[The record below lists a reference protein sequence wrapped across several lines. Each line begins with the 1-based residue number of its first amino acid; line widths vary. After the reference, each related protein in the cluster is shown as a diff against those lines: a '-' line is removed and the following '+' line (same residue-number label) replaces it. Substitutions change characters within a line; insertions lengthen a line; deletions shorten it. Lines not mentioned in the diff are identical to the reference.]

1 MKHKLLTIIALLLLS
16 NAIAQQRDHYRVP
29 FDPATVQNENV
40 VAGEIIKC
48 SFNDSKI
55 YPMTTRDYW
64 IYIPAAYDASK
75 PACLFVCLDGITYN
89 APTVFDNLI
98 ATGQMPVTIGVFV
111 NPGVVRDSEGG
122 VIRYNRSNEFDRTDG
137 TFARFL
143 IEELLPDV
151 ERHTTADGR
160 QILLSKDPNDC
171 AIAGSSSG
179 GICAFSAAWAR
190 PDRFGRVFS
199 AVGTYVSM
207 RGGNEYQAVIRK
219 SEPKPLRI
227 FLQDGLYDVW
237 NGIFGDWYEANIL
250 VESALNFS
258 GYEVAHNWGRGG
270 HSNTHANRI
279 FPDVMRWL
287 WKGWP
292 QPVRAGRSQNDM
304 LEAILPEEGT
314 WERVDGVNVEDKL
327 IAYRDKV
334 VFEKDGKICNLDGS
348 SILRLHRGERLVGAD
363 ATSLYL
369 SNVKNKIIRS
379 QNGTRK
385 EISTLQV
392 KVKQLIVTD
401 KLNYYI
407 TYENEGKTAI
417 AHIDSCGNLTVVN
430 DGLSCGT
437 SLALYP
443 DHRLL
448 ICNEPHTRWLLS
460 YVIGEDGQPMAG
472 QRFYWLHNTFGDDSQ
487 QVGQMC
493 FDENGN
499 LYVATTMGVQI
510 CDQNGRVRAI
520 LSLPDS
526 APIRSLAFAG
536 TKLYVV
542 NDRGEVYVRELK
554 VSGVQVWQ
562 SATSPKSQGQ
572 G

>member
-1 MKHKLLTIIALLLLS
+1 MKQKLLTILMLLTLT
-16 NAIAQQRDHYRVP
+16 NVVAQQRDHYRVA
-29 FDPATVQNENV
+29 FDPATARNEEV
-40 VAGEIIKC
+40 AAGEVLKR
-48 SFNDSKI
+48 SFNTSEI
-55 YPMTTRDYW
+55 YPMTSRDYW

-111 NPGVVRDSEGG
+111 SPGVVRDADGG

-137 TFARFL
+137 TFAKFL
-143 IEELLPDV
+143 IEELLPEV
-151 ERHTTADGR
+151 ERQTATDGR
-160 QILLSKDPNDC
+160 PIRLSTGPNDC

-190 PDRFGRVFS
+190 PDRFARVFS

-219 SEPKPLRI
+219 TEPKRLRI

-258 GYEVAHNWGRGG
+258 GYEVAHAWGRGG
-270 HSNTHANRI
+270 HSNAHADRI

-292 QPVRAGRSQNDM
+292 RSIQVGRSQNDM
-304 LEAILPEEGT
+304 LATILPEEGG
-314 WERVDGVNVEDKL
+314 WSRIEGANVADRLFVYGDKIVFADG
-327 IAYRDKV
+327 DKV
-334 VFEKDGKICNLDGS
+334 CDTEGDTQ
-348 SILRLHRGERLVGAD
+348 LRLKANERLIGAD
-363 ATSLYL
+363 AEGLYL
-369 SNVKNKIIRS
+369 SNVKNDIIRVVAGRRVKIAS
-379 QNGTRK
+379 AQSKVEQLIAADNLNRYFMC
-385 EISTLQV
+385 ENSLV
-392 KVKQLIVTD
+392 KVDPKGVV
-401 KLNYYI
+401 
-407 TYENEGKTAI
+407 
-417 AHIDSCGNLTVVN
+417 TVVN
-430 DGLSCGT
+430 DDLKCG
-437 SLALYP
+437 SALAIYP
-443 DHRLL
+443 NHRLL
-448 ICNEPHTRWLLS
+448 ICNEPNTRWLLS
-460 YVIGEDGQPMAG
+460 YVLDEQGKPMAG
-472 QRFYWLHNTFGDDSQ
+472 QRFYWLHNTTGDDSQ
-487 QVGQMC
+487 QVGQMT

-499 LYVATTMGVQI
+499 LYVATSMGVQV

-520 LSLPDS
+520 LPLPDS
-526 APIRSLAFAG
+526 APIRSLAFVG

-542 NDRGEVYVRELK
+542 NERGEIYVRELK
-554 VSGVQVWQ
+554 VSGAQPWQ
-562 SATSPKSQGQ
+562 TATSPKSQGQ

>member
-1 MKHKLLTIIALLLLS
+1 MKQKLLTILLLLALTNVS
-16 NAIAQQRDHYRVP
+16 AQQRDHYRVA
-29 FDPATVQNENV
+29 FDPATVRNENV
-40 VAGEIIKC
+40 AEGEVIKR
-48 SFNDSKI
+48 SFNESKI
-55 YPMTTRDYW
+55 YPMTSRDYW
-64 IYIPAAYDASK
+64 IYVPAAYDASK
-75 PACLFVCLDGITYN
+75 PACLFVCLDGVQYN

-111 NPGVVRDSEGG
+111 NPGVVRDAEGG

-143 IEELLPDV
+143 IEELLPEV
-151 ERHTTADGR
+151 EQQTATDGR
-160 QILLSKDPNDC
+160 PIRLSTDPNDC

-179 GICAFSAAWAR
+179 GICAFTAAWAR

-219 SEPKPLRI
+219 TEPKPLRI

-258 GYEVAHNWGRGG
+258 GYEVAHTWGRGG
-270 HSNTHANRI
+270 HSNTHANRV

-292 QPVRAGRSQNDM
+292 RAVQAGKSQNDM
-304 LEAILPEEGT
+304 LSAILPDEGGWT
-314 WERVDGVNVEDKL
+314 RVED
-327 IAYRDKV
+327 ARVADRMFVYGDKV
-334 VFEKDGKICNLDGS
+334 VFADGDKVCDAEGNEVA
-348 SILRLHRGERLVGAD
+348 RLKANEQLIGAD
-363 ATSLYL
+363 AEALYL
-369 SNVKNKIIRS
+369 SNVKNEIIRLAADRRAKIATT
-379 QNGTRK
+379 QNKVEQLIATDNLNRYFMCGN
-385 EISTLQV
+385 SVV
-392 KVKQLIVTD
+392 KVDAKGTM
-401 KLNYYI
+401 
-407 TYENEGKTAI
+407 
-417 AHIDSCGNLTVVN
+417 TVVN
-430 DGLSCGT
+430 DGLKCGT
-437 SLALYP
+437 SLAIYP

-448 ICNEPHTRWLLS
+448 ICNEPNTRWLLS
-460 YVIGEDGQPMAG
+460 YVVDEQGQPMAG
-472 QRFYWLHNTFGDDSQ
+472 QRFYWLHNTTGDDSQ
-487 QVGQMC
+487 QVGQMT

-499 LYVATTMGVQI
+499 LYVATAMGVQI

-520 LSLPDS
+520 LPLPDS
-526 APIRSLAFAG
+526 APIRSLAFVG

-542 NDRGEVYVRELK
+542 NERGEVYVRELK
-554 VSGVQVWQ
+554 VSGAQPWQ
-562 SATSPKSQGQ
+562 TATSPKSQGQ

>member
-1 MKHKLLTIIALLLLS
+1 MLLTLT
-16 NAIAQQRDHYRVP
+16 NVVAQQRDHYRVA
-29 FDPATVQNENV
+29 FDPATVRNED
-40 VAGEIIKC
+40 VATGEVLKR
-48 SFNDSKI
+48 SFNTSKI

-64 IYIPAAYDASK
+64 IYVPAAYDASK
-75 PACLFVCLDGITYN
+75 PACLFVCLDGVTYN

-111 NPGVVRDSEGG
+111 SPGVVRDAEGG

-143 IEELLPDV
+143 IEELLPEV
-151 ERHTTADGR
+151 ERQTASDGR
-160 QILLSKDPNDC
+160 PIHLSTDPNDC

-219 SEPKPLRI
+219 TEPKRLRI

-258 GYEVAHNWGRGG
+258 GYEVAHAWGRGG
-270 HSNTHANRI
+270 HSNAHADRI

-292 QPVRAGRSQNDM
+292 RSIQVGKSQNDM
-304 LEAILPEEGT
+304 LATILPDEGGWT
-314 WERVDGVNVEDKL
+314 RVDGANVADKL
-327 IAYRDKV
+327 FACGDKV
-334 VFEKDGKICNLDGS
+334 VFAADDKVCDAEGNTL
-348 SILRLHRGERLVGAD
+348 LRLKANERLIGAD
-363 ATSLYL
+363 AEALYL
-369 SNVKNKIIRS
+369 SNVKHEIIRVADGRRAKIATA
-379 QNGTRK
+379 QNKVEQLVVTDNLNHYFTCDN
-385 EISTLQV
+385 SLV
-392 KVKQLIVTD
+392 KVNPKGVV
-401 KLNYYI
+401 
-407 TYENEGKTAI
+407 
-417 AHIDSCGNLTVVN
+417 TVVN
-430 DGLSCGT
+430 DGLQCGV
-437 SLALYP
+437 SLAIYP
-443 DHRLL
+443 NHRLL
-448 ICNEPHTRWLLS
+448 ICNEPNARWLLS
-460 YVIGEDGQPMAG
+460 YVLDEQGEPMAG
-472 QRFYWLHNTFGDDSQ
+472 QRFYWLHNTTGDDSQ
-487 QVGQMC
+487 QVGQMT

-499 LYVATTMGVQI
+499 LYVATAMGVQV

-520 LSLPDS
+520 LPLPDS
-526 APIRSLAFAG
+526 APIRSLAFVG

-542 NDRGEVYVRELK
+542 NERGEIYVRELK
-554 VSGVQVWQ
+554 VSGVQSWQ
-562 SATSPKSQGQ
+562 TATSPKSQGQ

>member
-1 MKHKLLTIIALLLLS
+1 MKQKLLTILMLLALT
-16 NAIAQQRDHYRVP
+16 NVVAQQRDHYRVA
-29 FDPATVQNENV
+29 FDPATVRNEEV
-40 VAGEIIKC
+40 AAGEVLKR
-48 SFNDSKI
+48 SFNTSEI
-55 YPMTTRDYW
+55 YPMTSRDYW

-111 NPGVVRDSEGG
+111 SPGVVRDADGG

-143 IEELLPDV
+143 IEELLPEV
-151 ERHTTADGR
+151 ERQTASDGR
-160 QILLSKDPNDC
+160 PIRLSTDPNDC

-190 PDRFGRVFS
+190 PDRFARVFS

-219 SEPKPLRI
+219 TEPKRLRI

-258 GYEVAHNWGRGG
+258 GYEVAHAWGRGG
-270 HSNTHANRI
+270 HSNAHADRI

-292 QPVRAGRSQNDM
+292 RSIQVGRSQNDM
-304 LEAILPEEGT
+304 LATILPEEGG
-314 WERVDGVNVEDKL
+314 WSRIEEANVADKL
-327 IAYRDKV
+327 FVCGDKV
-334 VFEKDGKICNLDGS
+334 VFADADQVLDTEGDTQ
-348 SILRLHRGERLVGAD
+348 LRLKANECLIGAD
-363 ATSLYL
+363 AEGLYL
-369 SNVKNKIIRS
+369 SNVKNDIIRVDD
-379 QNGTRK
+379 GRR
-385 EISTLQV
+385 V
-392 KVKQLIVTD
+392 KIASAQSKVEQLIATD
-401 KLNYYI
+401 NLNRYF
-407 TYENEGKTAI
+407 TCENSLVK
-417 AHIDSCGNLTVVN
+417 IDPKGVVTVVN
-430 DGLSCGT
+430 DGLKCG
-437 SLALYP
+437 SALAIYP
-443 DHRLL
+443 NHRLL
-448 ICNEPHTRWLLS
+448 ICNEPNTRWMLS
-460 YVIGEDGQPMAG
+460 YVLDEQGQPMAG
-472 QRFYWLHNTFGDDSQ
+472 QRFYWLHNTTGDDSQ
-487 QVGQMC
+487 QVGQMT

-499 LYVATTMGVQI
+499 LYVATSMGVQV

-520 LSLPDS
+520 LPLPDS
-526 APIRSLAFAG
+526 APIRSLAFVG

-542 NDRGEVYVRELK
+542 NERGEIYVRELK
-554 VSGVQVWQ
+554 VSGAQPWQ
-562 SATSPKSQGQ
+562 TATSPKSQGQ

>member
-1 MKHKLLTIIALLLLS
+1 MLLALT
-16 NAIAQQRDHYRVP
+16 NVIAQQRDHYRVV
-29 FDPATVQNENV
+29 FDPATVRNENV
-40 VAGEIIKC
+40 AEGEVIKR
-48 SFNDSKI
+48 SFNESKI
-55 YPMTTRDYW
+55 YPMTSRDYW
-64 IYIPAAYDASK
+64 IYVPAAYDASK
-75 PACLFVCLDGITYN
+75 PACLFVCLDGVQYN

-111 NPGVVRDSEGG
+111 NPGVVRDADGG

-143 IEELLPDV
+143 IEELLPEV
-151 ERHTTADGR
+151 ERQTATDGR
-160 QILLSKDPNDC
+160 PIRLSTNPNDC

-179 GICAFSAAWAR
+179 GICAFTAAWAR

-207 RGGNEYQAVIRK
+207 RGGNEYQAIIRK
-219 SEPKPLRI
+219 TEPKPLRI

-258 GYEVAHNWGRGG
+258 GYEVAHTWGRGG
-270 HSNTHANRI
+270 HSNTHANRV

-292 QPVRAGRSQNDM
+292 RAVQTGKSQNDM
-304 LEAILPEEGT
+304 LSAILPDEGGWTRVEEA
-314 WERVDGVNVEDKL
+314 RVADRMFVYGDKIVFADG
-327 IAYRDKV
+327 DKV
-334 VFEKDGKICNLDGS
+334 CDAEGNEVA
-348 SILRLHRGERLVGAD
+348 RLKANERLIGAD
-363 ATSLYL
+363 AEVLYL
-369 SNVKNKIIRS
+369 SNVKNEIIRVAAGRRAKIATA
-379 QNGTRK
+379 QN
-385 EISTLQV
+385 
-392 KVKQLIVTD
+392 KVEQLIATD
-401 KLNYYI
+401 NLNYYFVC
-407 TYENEGKTAI
+407 ENSVVKVDVKGVM
-417 AHIDSCGNLTVVN
+417 TVVN
-430 DGLSCGT
+430 DGLNCGAN
-437 SLALYP
+437 LAIYP

-448 ICNEPHTRWLLS
+448 ICNEPNTRWLLS
-460 YVIGEDGQPMAG
+460 YVVDEQGQPMAG
-472 QRFYWLHNTFGDDSQ
+472 QRFYWLHNTTGDDSQ
-487 QVGQMC
+487 QVGQMT

-499 LYVATTMGVQI
+499 LYVATAMGVQI

-526 APIRSLAFAG
+526 APIRSLAFVG
-536 TKLYVV
+536 TKLYVA
-542 NDRGEVYVRELK
+542 NERGEIYVRELK
-554 VSGVQVWQ
+554 VAGAQPWQ

>member
-1 MKHKLLTIIALLLLS
+1 MKQKLLTILMLLALT
-16 NAIAQQRDHYRVP
+16 NVVAQQRDHYRVA
-29 FDPATVQNENV
+29 FDPATVRNEEV
-40 VAGEIIKC
+40 AAGEVLKR
-48 SFNDSKI
+48 SFNTSEI
-55 YPMTTRDYW
+55 YPMTSRDYW

-111 NPGVVRDSEGG
+111 SPGVVRDAEGG

-143 IEELLPDV
+143 IEELLPEV
-151 ERHTTADGR
+151 ERQTASDGR
-160 QILLSKDPNDC
+160 PIRLSTDPNDC

-190 PDRFGRVFS
+190 PDRFARVFS

-219 SEPKPLRI
+219 TEPKRLRI

-258 GYEVAHNWGRGG
+258 GYEVAHAWGRGG
-270 HSNTHANRI
+270 HSNAHADRI

-292 QPVRAGRSQNDM
+292 RSIQVGRSQNDM
-304 LEAILPEEGT
+304 LATILPEEGG
-314 WERVDGVNVEDKL
+314 WSRIEEANVADKL
-327 IAYRDKV
+327 FVYGDKIVFADGDKV
-334 VFEKDGKICNLDGS
+334 CGTEGDTQ
-348 SILRLHRGERLVGAD
+348 LRLKANERLIGAD
-363 ATSLYL
+363 AEGLYL
-369 SNVKNKIIRS
+369 SNVKNDIIRVVD
-379 QNGTRK
+379 GRR
-385 EISTLQV
+385 V
-392 KVKQLIVTD
+392 KIASVQSKVEQLIVTD
-401 KLNYYI
+401 NLNRYF
-407 TYENEGKTAI
+407 TCENSLVKVDPKGEV
-417 AHIDSCGNLTVVN
+417 TVVN
-430 DGLSCGT
+430 DGLKCG
-437 SLALYP
+437 SALSIYP
-443 DHRLL
+443 NHRLL
-448 ICNEPHTRWLLS
+448 ICNEPNTRWLLS
-460 YVIGEDGQPMAG
+460 YVLDEQGEPMAG
-472 QRFYWLHNTFGDDSQ
+472 QRFYWLHNTTGDDSQ
-487 QVGQMC
+487 QVGQMT
-493 FDENGN
+493 FDANGN
-499 LYVATTMGVQI
+499 LYVATSMGVQV

-520 LSLPDS
+520 LPLPDS
-526 APIRSLAFAG
+526 APIRSLAFVG

-542 NDRGEVYVRELK
+542 NERGEIYVRELK
-554 VSGVQVWQ
+554 VSGAQPWQ
-562 SATSPKSQGQ
+562 TATSPKSQGQ

>member
-1 MKHKLLTIIALLLLS
+1 MLLALT
-16 NAIAQQRDHYRVP
+16 NVVAQQRDHYRVA
-29 FDPATVQNENV
+29 FDPATVRNEEV
-40 VAGEIIKC
+40 AAGEVLKR
-48 SFNDSKI
+48 SFNTSEI
-55 YPMTTRDYW
+55 YPMTSRDYW

-111 NPGVVRDSEGG
+111 SPGVVRDADGG

-137 TFARFL
+137 TFAKFL
-143 IEELLPDV
+143 IEELLPEV
-151 ERHTTADGR
+151 ECQTASDGR
-160 QILLSKDPNDC
+160 PIRLSTDPNDC

-190 PDRFGRVFS
+190 PDRFARVFS

-219 SEPKPLRI
+219 TEPKRLRI

-258 GYEVAHNWGRGG
+258 GYEVAHAWGRGG
-270 HSNTHANRI
+270 HSNAHADRI

-292 QPVRAGRSQNDM
+292 RSIQVGKSQNDM
-304 LEAILPEEGT
+304 LAAILPEEGG
-314 WERVDGVNVEDKL
+314 WSRIEGANVADKL
-327 IAYRDKV
+327 FVYGDKV
-334 VFEKDGKICNLDGS
+334 VFADGDKVCDTEGDTQ
-348 SILRLHRGERLVGAD
+348 LRLKANERLIGAD
-363 ATSLYL
+363 AEGLYL
-369 SNVKNKIIRS
+369 SNVKNDIIRVVDGRRVKIATAQS
-379 QNGTRK
+379 KVEQLIATDNLNRYFMC
-385 EISTLQV
+385 ENSLV
-392 KVKQLIVTD
+392 KVDPKGVV
-401 KLNYYI
+401 
-407 TYENEGKTAI
+407 
-417 AHIDSCGNLTVVN
+417 TVVN
-430 DGLSCGT
+430 DGLKCG
-437 SLALYP
+437 SALAIYP
-443 DHRLL
+443 NHRLL
-448 ICNEPHTRWLLS
+448 ICNEPNTRWLLS
-460 YVIGEDGQPMAG
+460 YVLDEQGEPMAG
-472 QRFYWLHNTFGDDSQ
+472 QRFYWLHNTTGDDSQ
-487 QVGQMC
+487 QVGQMT

-499 LYVATTMGVQI
+499 LYVATSMGVQV

-520 LSLPDS
+520 LPLPDS
-526 APIRSLAFAG
+526 APIRSLAFVG

-542 NDRGEVYVRELK
+542 NERGEIYVRELK
-554 VSGVQVWQ
+554 VSGAQPWQ
-562 SATSPKSQGQ
+562 TATSPKSQGQ

>member
-1 MKHKLLTIIALLLLS
+1 MKQKLLTILMLLTLT
-16 NAIAQQRDHYRVP
+16 NVVAQQRDHYRVA
-29 FDPATVQNENV
+29 FDPATVRNEEV
-40 VAGEIIKC
+40 AAGEVLKR
-48 SFNDSKI
+48 SFNTSEI
-55 YPMTTRDYW
+55 YPMTSRDYW

-111 NPGVVRDSEGG
+111 SPGVVRDADGG

-137 TFARFL
+137 TFAKFL
-143 IEELLPDV
+143 IEELLPEV
-151 ERHTTADGR
+151 ERQTASDGR
-160 QILLSKDPNDC
+160 PIRLSTDPNDC

-190 PDRFGRVFS
+190 PDRFARVFS

-219 SEPKPLRI
+219 TEPKRLRI

-258 GYEVAHNWGRGG
+258 GYEVAHAWGRGG
-270 HSNTHANRI
+270 HSNAHADRI

-292 QPVRAGRSQNDM
+292 RSIQVGRSQNDM
-304 LEAILPEEGT
+304 LATILPEEGG
-314 WERVDGVNVEDKL
+314 WSRIEGANVADKL
-327 IAYRDKV
+327 FVYGDKV
-334 VFEKDGKICNLDGS
+334 VFADGDKVCYTEGDTQ
-348 SILRLHRGERLVGAD
+348 LRLKANECLIGAD
-363 ATSLYL
+363 AEGLYL
-369 SNVKNKIIRS
+369 SNVKNDIIRVVD
-379 QNGTRK
+379 GRRVK
-385 EISTLQV
+385 ISSAQSKVEQLIATDNLNRYFTCENSLV
-392 KVKQLIVTD
+392 KVDPKGVV
-401 KLNYYI
+401 
-407 TYENEGKTAI
+407 
-417 AHIDSCGNLTVVN
+417 TVVN
-430 DGLSCGT
+430 DGLKCG
-437 SLALYP
+437 SALAIYP
-443 DHRLL
+443 NHRLL
-448 ICNEPHTRWLLS
+448 ICNEPNTRWLLS
-460 YVIGEDGQPMAG
+460 YVLDEQGEPMAG
-472 QRFYWLHNTFGDDSQ
+472 QRFYWLHNTTGDDSQ
-487 QVGQMC
+487 QVGQMT

-499 LYVATTMGVQI
+499 LYVATSMGVQV

-520 LSLPDS
+520 LPLPDS
-526 APIRSLAFAG
+526 APIRSLAFVG

-542 NDRGEVYVRELK
+542 NERGEIYVRELK
-554 VSGVQVWQ
+554 VSGAQPWQ
-562 SATSPKSQGQ
+562 TATSPKSQGQ

>member
-1 MKHKLLTIIALLLLS
+1 MLLALTNVL
-16 NAIAQQRDHYRVP
+16 AQQRDHYRVA
-29 FDPATVQNENV
+29 FDPATVRNEEV
-40 VAGEIIKC
+40 AAGEVLKR
-48 SFNDSKI
+48 SFNTSEI
-55 YPMTTRDYW
+55 YPMTSRDYW

-111 NPGVVRDSEGG
+111 SPGVVRDADGG

-143 IEELLPDV
+143 IEELLPEV
-151 ERHTTADGR
+151 ERQTASDGR
-160 QILLSKDPNDC
+160 PIRLSTDPNDC

-219 SEPKPLRI
+219 TEPKRLRI

-258 GYEVAHNWGRGG
+258 GYEVAHAWGRGG
-270 HSNTHANRI
+270 HSNAHADRI

-292 QPVRAGRSQNDM
+292 RSIQVGRSQNDM
-304 LEAILPEEGT
+304 LATILPEEGG
-314 WERVDGVNVEDKL
+314 WSRIEGANVADKL
-327 IAYRDKV
+327 FVCGDKV
-334 VFEKDGKICNLDGS
+334 VFADGDKVCDTEGDTQ
-348 SILRLHRGERLVGAD
+348 LRLKANECLIGAD
-363 ATSLYL
+363 AEGLYL
-369 SNVKNKIIRS
+369 SNVKNDIIRVVAGRRVKIAATQS
-379 QNGTRK
+379 KVEQLVVTDNLNRYFTC
-385 EISTLQV
+385 ENSLV
-392 KVKQLIVTD
+392 KVDPKGEV
-401 KLNYYI
+401 
-407 TYENEGKTAI
+407 
-417 AHIDSCGNLTVVN
+417 TVVN
-430 DGLSCGT
+430 DGLKCG
-437 SLALYP
+437 SALAIYP
-443 DHRLL
+443 NHRLL
-448 ICNEPHTRWLLS
+448 ICNEPNTRWLLS
-460 YVIGEDGQPMAG
+460 YVLDEQGEPMAG
-472 QRFYWLHNTFGDDSQ
+472 QRFYWLHNTTGDDSQ
-487 QVGQMC
+487 QVGQMT

-499 LYVATTMGVQI
+499 LYVATSMGVQV

-520 LSLPDS
+520 LPLLDS
-526 APIRSLAFAG
+526 APIRSLAFVG

-542 NDRGEVYVRELK
+542 NERGEIYVRELK
-554 VSGVQVWQ
+554 VSGAQPWQ
-562 SATSPKSQGQ
+562 TATSPKSQGQ

>member
-1 MKHKLLTIIALLLLS
+1 MKQKLLTILMLLALTNVL
-16 NAIAQQRDHYRVP
+16 AQQRDHYRVA
-29 FDPATVQNENV
+29 FDPATVRNEEV
-40 VAGEIIKC
+40 AAGEVLKR
-48 SFNDSKI
+48 SFNTSEI
-55 YPMTTRDYW
+55 YPMTSRDYW

-111 NPGVVRDSEGG
+111 SPGVVRDADGG

-143 IEELLPDV
+143 IEELLPEV
-151 ERHTTADGR
+151 ERQTASDGR
-160 QILLSKDPNDC
+160 PIRLSTDPNDC

-190 PDRFGRVFS
+190 PDRFARVFS

-219 SEPKPLRI
+219 TEPKRLRI

-258 GYEVAHNWGRGG
+258 GYEVAHAWGRGG
-270 HSNTHANRI
+270 HSNAHADRI

-292 QPVRAGRSQNDM
+292 RSIQVGRSQNDM
-304 LEAILPEEGT
+304 LATILPEEGG
-314 WERVDGVNVEDKL
+314 WSRIEEANVADKL
-327 IAYRDKV
+327 FVYGDKV
-334 VFEKDGKICNLDGS
+334 VLADGDKVCDTEGDTQ
-348 SILRLHRGERLVGAD
+348 LRLKANECLIGAD
-363 ATSLYL
+363 AEGLYL
-369 SNVKNKIIRS
+369 SNVKNDIIRVVD
-379 QNGTRK
+379 GRR
-385 EISTLQV
+385 V
-392 KVKQLIVTD
+392 KIASAQSKVEQLIVTD
-401 KLNYYI
+401 NLNRYFMC
-407 TYENEGKTAI
+407 ENSLVKVDPKGEV
-417 AHIDSCGNLTVVN
+417 TVVN
-430 DGLSCGT
+430 DGLKCG
-437 SLALYP
+437 SALAIYP
-443 DHRLL
+443 NHRLL
-448 ICNEPHTRWLLS
+448 ICNEPNTRWLLS
-460 YVIGEDGQPMAG
+460 YVLDEQGEPMAG
-472 QRFYWLHNTFGDDSQ
+472 QRFYWLHNTTGDDSQ
-487 QVGQMC
+487 QVGQMT

-499 LYVATTMGVQI
+499 LYVATSMGVQV

-520 LSLPDS
+520 LPLPDS
-526 APIRSLAFAG
+526 ATIRSLAFVG

-542 NDRGEVYVRELK
+542 NERGEIYVRELK
-554 VSGVQVWQ
+554 VSGAQPWQ
-562 SATSPKSQGQ
+562 TATSPKSQGQ

>member
-1 MKHKLLTIIALLLLS
+1 MKQKLLTIICLLVLS
-16 NAIAQQRDHYRVP
+16 HSMAQQRDHYRVA
-29 FDPATVQNENV
+29 FDPATVRNENV
-40 VAGEIIKC
+40 PVGEVLKR
-48 SFNDSKI
+48 SFDSSEI

-64 IYIPAAYDASK
+64 IYVPVSYDASQ

-98 ATGQMPVTIGVFV
+98 ASGQMPVTIGVFV
-111 NPGVVRDSEGG
+111 NPGVVRDAAGG

-143 IEELLPDV
+143 IEELLPEV
-151 ERHTTADGR
+151 ERQTTADGR
-160 QILLSKDPNDC
+160 PIRLSTDPNDC

-190 PDRFGRVFS
+190 PDHFGRVFS

-219 SEPKPLRI
+219 TEPKPLRI

-258 GYEVAHNWGRGG
+258 GYEVAHTWGRGG
-270 HSNTHANRI
+270 HSNTHADRI

-287 WKGWP
+287 WKGWSRP
-292 QPVRAGRSQNDM
+292 IQAGRSQNDM
-304 LEAILPEEGT
+304 LAAILSDEGG
-314 WERVDGVNVEDKL
+314 WSHIEGVKVADKL
-327 IAYRDKV
+327 FAFGDRV
-334 VFEKDGKICNLDGS
+334 VFTDGDEVRDVEGNML
-348 SILRLHRGERLVGAD
+348 LRLKAGEHLVGAD
-363 ATSLYL
+363 REALYL
-369 SNVKNKIIRS
+369 SNVKGEILRAVGAKRTKIASS
-379 QNGTRK
+379 QNNVQQL
-385 EISTLQV
+385 ISTD
-392 KVKQLIVTD
+392 QLNRYFISDGSLVH
-401 KLNYYI
+401 LAPN
-407 TYENEGKTAI
+407 GQM
-417 AHIDSCGNLTVVN
+417 TVVN
-430 DGLSCGT
+430 DGLPCGT
-437 SLALYP
+437 ALAIYP

-460 YVIGEDGQPMAG
+460 YVVGEDGVPVAG
-472 QRFYWLHNTFGDDSQ
+472 QRFYWLHNTTGDDSQ
-487 QVGQMC
+487 QVGQMT
-493 FDENGN
+493 FDEGGN
-499 LYVATTMGVQI
+499 LYVATTMGVQV

-520 LSLPDS
+520 LPLPDS
-526 APIRSLAFAG
+526 APIRSLAFVG

-554 VSGVQVWQ
+554 VAGVQSWQ
-562 SATSPKSQGQ
+562 TATSPKSQGQ

>member
-1 MKHKLLTIIALLLLS
+1 MKQKLLTILMLLALT
-16 NAIAQQRDHYRVP
+16 NVVAQQRDHYRVA
-29 FDPATVQNENV
+29 FDPATVRNEEV
-40 VAGEIIKC
+40 AAGEVLKR
-48 SFNDSKI
+48 SFNTSEI
-55 YPMTTRDYW
+55 YPMTSRDYW
-64 IYIPAAYDASK
+64 IYIPAAYDALK

-111 NPGVVRDSEGG
+111 SPGVVRDADGG

-143 IEELLPDV
+143 IEELLPEV
-151 ERHTTADGR
+151 ERQTASDGR
-160 QILLSKDPNDC
+160 PIRLSTDPNDC

-190 PDRFGRVFS
+190 PDRFARVFS

-219 SEPKPLRI
+219 TEPKRLRI

-258 GYEVAHNWGRGG
+258 GYEVAHAWGRGG
-270 HSNTHANRI
+270 HSNAHADRI

-292 QPVRAGRSQNDM
+292 RSIQVGKSQNDM
-304 LEAILPEEGT
+304 LATILPEEGG
-314 WERVDGVNVEDKL
+314 WSRIEGANVADKL
-327 IAYRDKV
+327 FVYGDKV
-334 VFEKDGKICNLDGS
+334 VFADGDKVCDTEGDTQ
-348 SILRLHRGERLVGAD
+348 LRLKANERLIGAD
-363 ATSLYL
+363 AVGLYL
-369 SNVKNKIIRS
+369 SNVKNDIIRVVAGRRVKIAS
-379 QNGTRK
+379 AQSKVEQLIATDNLNHYFMC
-385 EISTLQV
+385 ENSLV
-392 KVKQLIVTD
+392 KVDPKGVV
-401 KLNYYI
+401 
-407 TYENEGKTAI
+407 
-417 AHIDSCGNLTVVN
+417 TVVN
-430 DGLSCGT
+430 DGLKCG
-437 SLALYP
+437 SALAIYP
-443 DHRLL
+443 NHRLL
-448 ICNEPHTRWLLS
+448 ICNEPNTRWLLS
-460 YVIGEDGQPMAG
+460 YVLDEQGEPMAG
-472 QRFYWLHNTFGDDSQ
+472 QRFYWLHNTTGDDSQ
-487 QVGQMC
+487 QVGQMT

-499 LYVATTMGVQI
+499 LYVATSMGVQV

-520 LSLPDS
+520 LPLPDS
-526 APIRSLAFAG
+526 APIRSLAFVG

-542 NDRGEVYVRELK
+542 NERGEIYVRELK
-554 VSGVQVWQ
+554 VSGAQPWQ
-562 SATSPKSQGQ
+562 TATSPKSQGQ

>member
-1 MKHKLLTIIALLLLS
+1 MKQKLLTILMLLALT
-16 NAIAQQRDHYRVP
+16 NVVAQQRDHYRVA
-29 FDPATVQNENV
+29 FDPATVRNDEIA
-40 VAGEIIKC
+40 AGEVLKR
-48 SFNDSKI
+48 SFNSSKI
-55 YPMTTRDYW
+55 YPMTSRDYW
-64 IYIPAAYDASK
+64 IYVPAAYDASK
-75 PACLFVCLDGITYN
+75 PACLFVCLDGVTYN

-111 NPGVVRDSEGG
+111 SPGVVRDAEGG

-143 IEELLPDV
+143 IEELLPEV
-151 ERHTTADGR
+151 ERQTASDDR
-160 QILLSKDPNDC
+160 PIRLSTDPNDC

-219 SEPKPLRI
+219 TEPKRLRI

-258 GYEVAHNWGRGG
+258 GYEVAHAWGRGG
-270 HSNTHANRI
+270 HSNAHADRI

-292 QPVRAGRSQNDM
+292 RSIQVGKSQNDM
-304 LEAILPEEGT
+304 LATILPDDGG
-314 WERVDGVNVEDKL
+314 WERVESVNATNKL
-327 IAYRDKV
+327 FTYGDKV
-334 VFEKDGKICNLDGS
+334 VFADGDKVCDMEGNTL
-348 SILRLHRGERLVGAD
+348 LRLKANERLIGTD
-363 ATSLYL
+363 AEALYL
-369 SNVKNKIIRS
+369 SNVKNEIIRAVDGRRARIAATKS
-379 QNGTRK
+379 KVEQLVATDNLNRYFTC
-385 EISTLQV
+385 ENSLV
-392 KVKQLIVTD
+392 KL
-401 KLNYYI
+401 
-407 TYENEGKTAI
+407 
-417 AHIDSCGNLTVVN
+417 DSKGVVTVVN
-430 DGLSCGT
+430 DGLQCGA
-437 SLALYP
+437 SLAIYP
-443 DHRLL
+443 NHRLL
-448 ICNEPHTRWLLS
+448 ICNEPNTRWLLS
-460 YVIGEDGQPMAG
+460 YVLDEQGQPMAG
-472 QRFYWLHNTFGDDSQ
+472 QRFYWLHNTTGDDSQ
-487 QVGQMC
+487 QVGQMT

-520 LSLPDS
+520 LPLPDS
-526 APIRSLAFAG
+526 APIRSLAFVG

-542 NDRGEVYVRELK
+542 NDRGEIYVRELK
-554 VSGVQVWQ
+554 VAGAQPWQ
-562 SATSPKSQGQ
+562 AATLPKSQGQ

>member
-1 MKHKLLTIIALLLLS
+1 MKQKLLTILMLLALT
-16 NAIAQQRDHYRVP
+16 NVVAQQRDHYRVA
-29 FDPATVQNENV
+29 FDPATVRNEEV
-40 VAGEIIKC
+40 AAGEVLKR
-48 SFNDSKI
+48 SFNTSEI
-55 YPMTTRDYW
+55 YPMTSRDYW

-111 NPGVVRDSEGG
+111 SPGVVRDADGG

-143 IEELLPDV
+143 IEELLPEV
-151 ERHTTADGR
+151 ERQTASDGR
-160 QILLSKDPNDC
+160 PIRLSTDPNDC

-190 PDRFGRVFS
+190 PDRFARVFS

-219 SEPKPLRI
+219 TEPKRLRI

-258 GYEVAHNWGRGG
+258 GYEVAHAWGRGG
-270 HSNTHANRI
+270 HSNAHADRI

-292 QPVRAGRSQNDM
+292 RSIQVGRSQNDM
-304 LEAILPEEGT
+304 LATILPEEGG
-314 WERVDGVNVEDKL
+314 WSRIEGANVADKL
-327 IAYRDKV
+327 FVCGDKV
-334 VFEKDGKICNLDGS
+334 VFADADQVRDTEGDTQ
-348 SILRLHRGERLVGAD
+348 LRLKANERLIGAD
-363 ATSLYL
+363 AEGLYL
-369 SNVKNKIIRS
+369 SNVKNDIIRVVAGRRVKIAS
-379 QNGTRK
+379 AQSKVEQLIAVDNLNRYFMCK
-385 EISTLQV
+385 NSLV
-392 KVKQLIVTD
+392 KVDPKGVV
-401 KLNYYI
+401 
-407 TYENEGKTAI
+407 
-417 AHIDSCGNLTVVN
+417 TVVN
-430 DGLSCGT
+430 DGLKCG
-437 SLALYP
+437 SALAIYP
-443 DHRLL
+443 NHRLL
-448 ICNEPHTRWLLS
+448 ICNEPNTRWLLS
-460 YVIGEDGQPMAG
+460 YVLDEQGEPMAG
-472 QRFYWLHNTFGDDSQ
+472 QRFYWLHNTTGDDSQ
-487 QVGQMC
+487 QVGQMT
-493 FDENGN
+493 FDANGN
-499 LYVATTMGVQI
+499 LYVATSMGVQV

-520 LSLPDS
+520 LPLPDS
-526 APIRSLAFAG
+526 APIRSLAFVG

-542 NDRGEVYVRELK
+542 NERGEIYVRELK
-554 VSGVQVWQ
+554 VSGAQPWQ
-562 SATSPKSQGQ
+562 TATSPKSQGQ

>member
-1 MKHKLLTIIALLLLS
+1 MKQKLLTILMLLALT
-16 NAIAQQRDHYRVP
+16 NVVAQQRDHYRVA
-29 FDPATVQNENV
+29 FDPATVRNEEV
-40 VAGEIIKC
+40 AAGEVLKR
-48 SFNDSKI
+48 SFNTSEI
-55 YPMTTRDYW
+55 YPLTSRDYW

-111 NPGVVRDSEGG
+111 SPGVVRDADGG

-137 TFARFL
+137 TFAKFL
-143 IEELLPDV
+143 IEELLPEV
-151 ERHTTADGR
+151 ERQTASDGR
-160 QILLSKDPNDC
+160 PIRLSTDPNDC

-190 PDRFGRVFS
+190 PDRFARVFS

-219 SEPKPLRI
+219 TEPKRLRI

-258 GYEVAHNWGRGG
+258 GYEVAHAWGRGG
-270 HSNTHANRI
+270 HSNAHADRI

-292 QPVRAGRSQNDM
+292 RSIQVGRSQNDM
-304 LEAILPEEGT
+304 LATILPEEGG
-314 WERVDGVNVEDKL
+314 WSRIEGANVADRLFVYGDKIVFADG
-327 IAYRDKV
+327 DKV
-334 VFEKDGKICNLDGS
+334 CDTEGDTQ
-348 SILRLHRGERLVGAD
+348 LRLKANERLIGAD
-363 ATSLYL
+363 AEGLYL
-369 SNVKNKIIRS
+369 SNVKNDIIRVVD
-379 QNGTRK
+379 GRR
-385 EISTLQV
+385 V
-392 KVKQLIVTD
+392 KIASAQSKVEQLIVAD
-401 KLNYYI
+401 NLNRYF
-407 TYENEGKTAI
+407 TCENSLVKVDPKGVV
-417 AHIDSCGNLTVVN
+417 TVVN
-430 DGLSCGT
+430 DGLKCG
-437 SLALYP
+437 SALAIYP
-443 DHRLL
+443 NHRLL
-448 ICNEPHTRWLLS
+448 ICNEPNTRWLLS
-460 YVIGEDGQPMAG
+460 YVLDEQGQPMAG
-472 QRFYWLHNTFGDDSQ
+472 QRFYWLHNTTGDDSQ
-487 QVGQMC
+487 QVGQMT

-499 LYVATTMGVQI
+499 LYVATSMGVQV

-520 LSLPDS
+520 LPLPDS
-526 APIRSLAFAG
+526 APIRSLAFVG

-542 NDRGEVYVRELK
+542 NERGEIYVRELK
-554 VSGVQVWQ
+554 VSGAQPWQ
-562 SATSPKSQGQ
+562 TATSPKSQGQ

>member
-1 MKHKLLTIIALLLLS
+1 MKQKLLILFVLLTLTNAL
-16 NAIAQQRDHYRVP
+16 AQQRDHYRVA
-29 FDPATVQNENV
+29 FDPATVRNENV
-40 VAGEIIKC
+40 TAGEIIKR
-48 SFNDSKI
+48 SFNESNI
-55 YPMTTRDYW
+55 YPMTSRDYW
-64 IYIPAAYDASK
+64 IYVPAAYDASK

-98 ATGQMPVTIGVFV
+98 ASGQMPVTIGVFV
-111 NPGVVRDSEGG
+111 NPGVVRDADGG

-137 TFARFL
+137 AFARFL
-143 IEELLPDV
+143 IEELLPEV
-151 ERHTTADGR
+151 ERQTTSDGR
-160 QILLSKDPNDC
+160 PIRLSPDPNDC

-179 GICAFSAAWAR
+179 GICAFTAAWSR
-190 PDRFGRVFS
+190 PDRFARVFS

-219 SEPKPLRI
+219 TEPKPLRI

-258 GYEVAHNWGRGG
+258 GYEVAHTWGRGG
-270 HSNTHANRI
+270 HSNVHADRI

-292 QPVRAGRSQNDM
+292 LPIQTGRSQNDM
-304 LEAILPEEGT
+304 LAAILPEEGGWSRVEGANVAGKLFT
-314 WERVDGVNVEDKL
+314 CGERIVFTNGGEVCDVEGNSL
-327 IAYRDKV
+327 
-334 VFEKDGKICNLDGS
+334 
-348 SILRLHRGERLVGAD
+348 LRLKAGERLIGAD
-363 ATSLYL
+363 AEALYL
-369 SNVKNKIIRS
+369 SNVKNEIVCVANGKRTKIATI
-379 QNGTRK
+379 QN
-385 EISTLQV
+385 
-392 KVKQLIVTD
+392 KVEQLIATD
-401 KLNYYI
+401 KLNRYFTSGNSLI
-407 TYENEGKTAI
+407 QLGSNGKM
-417 AHIDSCGNLTVVN
+417 TVVN
-430 DGLSCGT
+430 DGLSCGA

-460 YVIGEDGQPMAG
+460 YVVGENGVQMAG
-472 QRFYWLHNTFGDDSQ
+472 QRFYWLHNTTGDDSQ

-499 LYVATTMGVQI
+499 LYVATAMGVQV

-520 LSLPDS
+520 LPLPDS
-526 APIRSLAFAG
+526 APTRSLAFVG
-536 TKLYVV
+536 TKLYVM
-542 NDRGEVYVRELK
+542 NERGEVFVRELK
-554 VSGVQVWQ
+554 VAGVQPWQ
-562 SATSPKSQGQ
+562 VVTSPKSQGQ

>member
-1 MKHKLLTIIALLLLS
+1 MKQKLLTILLLLALT
-16 NAIAQQRDHYRVP
+16 NVVAQQRDHYRVA
-29 FDPATVQNENV
+29 FDPATVRNENV
-40 VAGEIIKC
+40 AEGEVIKR
-48 SFNDSKI
+48 SFNESKI
-55 YPMTTRDYW
+55 YPMTSRDYW
-64 IYIPAAYDASK
+64 IYVPAAYDASK
-75 PACLFVCLDGITYN
+75 PACLFVCLDGVQYN

-111 NPGVVRDSEGG
+111 NPGVVRDAEGG

-151 ERHTTADGR
+151 ERQTTTDGR
-160 QILLSKDPNDC
+160 PIHLSTDPNDC

-179 GICAFSAAWAR
+179 GICAFTAAWAR

-219 SEPKPLRI
+219 TEPKPLRI

-258 GYEVAHNWGRGG
+258 GYEVAHTWGRGG
-270 HSNTHANRI
+270 HSNTHANRV

-292 QPVRAGRSQNDM
+292 RAVQAGRSQNDM
-304 LEAILPEEGT
+304 LSAILPDEGGWT
-314 WERVDGVNVEDKL
+314 RVESAKVADMMFVYGDK
-327 IAYRDKV
+327 IVFTDDDKV
-334 VFEKDGKICNLDGS
+334 CDVEGNEVA
-348 SILRLHRGERLVGAD
+348 RLKANERLIGAD
-363 ATSLYL
+363 AEVLYL
-369 SNVKNKIIRS
+369 SNVKNEIIRLAAGRRTKIATA
-379 QNGTRK
+379 QNKVEQLIATDNLNRYFTFGN
-385 EISTLQV
+385 SVV
-392 KVKQLIVTD
+392 KVDAK
-401 KLNYYI
+401 
-407 TYENEGKTAI
+407 GAM
-417 AHIDSCGNLTVVN
+417 TVVN
-430 DGLSCGT
+430 DGLNCGA
-437 SLALYP
+437 SLAIYP

-448 ICNEPHTRWLLS
+448 ICNEPNTRWLLS
-460 YVIGEDGQPMAG
+460 YVVDEQGQPMAG
-472 QRFYWLHNTFGDDSQ
+472 QRFYWLHNTTGDDSQ
-487 QVGQMC
+487 QVGQMT

-499 LYVATTMGVQI
+499 LYVATAMGVQI

-520 LSLPDS
+520 LPLPDS
-526 APIRSLAFAG
+526 APIRSLAFVG

-542 NDRGEVYVRELK
+542 NERGEVYVRELK
-554 VSGVQVWQ
+554 VAGVQPWQ
-562 SATSPKSQGQ
+562 TATSPKSQGQ

>member
-1 MKHKLLTIIALLLLS
+1 MKQKLLTILMLLTLT
-16 NAIAQQRDHYRVP
+16 NVVAQQRDHYRVA
-29 FDPATVQNENV
+29 FDPATVRNEEV
-40 VAGEIIKC
+40 AAGEVLKR
-48 SFNDSKI
+48 SFNTSEI
-55 YPMTTRDYW
+55 YPMTSRDYW

-111 NPGVVRDSEGG
+111 SPGVVRDAEGG

-143 IEELLPDV
+143 IEELLPEV
-151 ERHTTADGR
+151 ERQTASDGR
-160 QILLSKDPNDC
+160 PIRLSTDPNDC

-190 PDRFGRVFS
+190 PDRFARVFS

-219 SEPKPLRI
+219 TEPKRLRI

-258 GYEVAHNWGRGG
+258 GYEVAHAWGRGG
-270 HSNTHANRI
+270 HSNAHADRI

-292 QPVRAGRSQNDM
+292 RSIQVGRSQNDM
-304 LEAILPEEGT
+304 LATILPEECG
-314 WERVDGVNVEDKL
+314 WSRIEGANVADKL
-327 IAYRDKV
+327 FAYGDKV
-334 VFEKDGKICNLDGS
+334 VFADGDKVCDMEGNTL
-348 SILRLHRGERLVGAD
+348 LRLKANERLIGAD
-363 ATSLYL
+363 AEGLYL
-369 SNVKNKIIRS
+369 SNVKNDIIRVVA
-379 QNGTRK
+379 GRR
-385 EISTLQV
+385 V
-392 KVKQLIVTD
+392 KIASAQSKVEQLIVTD
-401 KLNYYI
+401 NLNHYF
-407 TYENEGKTAI
+407 TCENSLVKVDPKGVV
-417 AHIDSCGNLTVVN
+417 TVVN
-430 DGLSCGT
+430 DGLKCG
-437 SLALYP
+437 SALAIYP
-443 DHRLL
+443 NHRLL
-448 ICNEPHTRWLLS
+448 ICNEPNTRWLLS
-460 YVIGEDGQPMAG
+460 YVLDEQGQPMAG
-472 QRFYWLHNTFGDDSQ
+472 QRFYWLHNTTGDDSQ
-487 QVGQMC
+487 QVGQMT
-493 FDENGN
+493 FDANGN
-499 LYVATTMGVQI
+499 LYVATSMGVQV

-520 LSLPDS
+520 LPLPDS
-526 APIRSLAFAG
+526 APIRSLAFVG

-542 NDRGEVYVRELK
+542 NERGEIYVRELK
-554 VSGVQVWQ
+554 VSGAQPWQ
-562 SATSPKSQGQ
+562 TATSPKSQGQ

>member
-1 MKHKLLTIIALLLLS
+1 MLLALT
-16 NAIAQQRDHYRVP
+16 NVVAQQRDHYRVA
-29 FDPATVQNENV
+29 FDPATVRNDEIA
-40 VAGEIIKC
+40 AGEVLKR
-48 SFNDSKI
+48 SFNSSKI
-55 YPMTTRDYW
+55 YPMTSRDYW

-111 NPGVVRDSEGG
+111 SPGVVRDAEGG

-143 IEELLPDV
+143 IEELLPEV
-151 ERHTTADGR
+151 ERQTASDGR
-160 QILLSKDPNDC
+160 PIRLSTDPNDC

-179 GICAFSAAWAR
+179 GICAFTAAWAR

-219 SEPKPLRI
+219 TEPKRLRI

-258 GYEVAHNWGRGG
+258 GYEVAHAWGRGG
-270 HSNTHANRI
+270 HSNAHADRI

-292 QPVRAGRSQNDM
+292 RSIQVGRSQNDM
-304 LEAILPEEGT
+304 LATILPDDGG
-314 WERVDGVNVEDKL
+314 WERVESVNAPNKL
-327 IAYRDKV
+327 FTYGDKV
-334 VFEKDGKICNLDGS
+334 VFADGDKVCDMEGNTL
-348 SILRLHRGERLVGAD
+348 LRLKANERLIGTD
-363 ATSLYL
+363 AEALYL
-369 SNVKNKIIRS
+369 SNVKNEIIRAVD
-379 QNGTRK
+379 GRRTRIAATQSK
-385 EISTLQV
+385 VEQLVATDNLNRYFTCENSLV
-392 KVKQLIVTD
+392 KL
-401 KLNYYI
+401 
-407 TYENEGKTAI
+407 
-417 AHIDSCGNLTVVN
+417 DSKGVVTVVN
-430 DGLSCGT
+430 DGLQCGA
-437 SLALYP
+437 SLAIYP
-443 DHRLL
+443 NHRLL
-448 ICNEPHTRWLLS
+448 ICNEPNTRWLLS
-460 YVIGEDGQPMAG
+460 YVLDEQGQPMAG
-472 QRFYWLHNTFGDDSQ
+472 QRFYWLHNTTGDDSQ
-487 QVGQMC
+487 QVGQMT

-520 LSLPDS
+520 LPLPDS
-526 APIRSLAFAG
+526 APIHSLAFVG

-542 NDRGEVYVRELK
+542 NDRGEIYVRELK
-554 VSGVQVWQ
+554 VAGVQPWQ
-562 SATSPKSQGQ
+562 AATSPKSQGQ

>member
-1 MKHKLLTIIALLLLS
+1 MKQKLLTILMLLTLT
-16 NAIAQQRDHYRVP
+16 NVVAQQRDHYRVA
-29 FDPATVQNENV
+29 FDPATARNEEV
-40 VAGEIIKC
+40 AAGEVLKR
-48 SFNDSKI
+48 SFNTSEI
-55 YPMTTRDYW
+55 YPMTSRDYW

-111 NPGVVRDSEGG
+111 SPGVVRDADGG

-143 IEELLPDV
+143 IEELLPEV
-151 ERHTTADGR
+151 ERQTASDGR
-160 QILLSKDPNDC
+160 PIRLSTDPNDC

-190 PDRFGRVFS
+190 PDRFARVFS

-219 SEPKPLRI
+219 TEPKRLRI

-258 GYEVAHNWGRGG
+258 GYEVAHAWGRGG
-270 HSNTHANRI
+270 HSNAHADRI

-292 QPVRAGRSQNDM
+292 RSIQVGRSQNDM
-304 LEAILPEEGT
+304 LATILPEECG
-314 WERVDGVNVEDKL
+314 WSRIEGANVADKL
-327 IAYRDKV
+327 FAYGDKV
-334 VFEKDGKICNLDGS
+334 VFADGDKVCDMEGNTL
-348 SILRLHRGERLVGAD
+348 LRLKANERLIGAD
-363 ATSLYL
+363 AEGLYL
-369 SNVKNKIIRS
+369 SNVKNDIIRVVA
-379 QNGTRK
+379 GRR
-385 EISTLQV
+385 V
-392 KVKQLIVTD
+392 KIASAQSKVEQLIVTD
-401 KLNYYI
+401 NLNHYF
-407 TYENEGKTAI
+407 TCENSLVKVDPKGVV
-417 AHIDSCGNLTVVN
+417 TVVN
-430 DGLSCGT
+430 DDLKCG
-437 SLALYP
+437 SALAIYP
-443 DHRLL
+443 NHRLL
-448 ICNEPHTRWLLS
+448 ICNEPNTRWLLS
-460 YVIGEDGQPMAG
+460 YVLDEQGQPMAG
-472 QRFYWLHNTFGDDSQ
+472 QRFYWLHNTTGDDSQ
-487 QVGQMC
+487 QVGQMT

-499 LYVATTMGVQI
+499 LYVATSMGVQV

-520 LSLPDS
+520 LPLPDS
-526 APIRSLAFAG
+526 APIRSLAFVG

-542 NDRGEVYVRELK
+542 NERGEIYVRELK
-554 VSGVQVWQ
+554 VLGAQPWQ
-562 SATSPKSQGQ
+562 TATSPKSQGQ

>member
-1 MKHKLLTIIALLLLS
+1 MKQKLLTILMLLTLT
-16 NAIAQQRDHYRVP
+16 NVVAQQRDHYRVA
-29 FDPATVQNENV
+29 FDPATVRNEEV
-40 VAGEIIKC
+40 AAGEVLKR
-48 SFNDSKI
+48 SFNTSEI
-55 YPMTTRDYW
+55 YPMTSRDYW
-64 IYIPAAYDASK
+64 IYIPAEYDASK

-111 NPGVVRDSEGG
+111 SPGVVRDADGG

-143 IEELLPDV
+143 IEELLPEV
-151 ERHTTADGR
+151 ERQTASDGR
-160 QILLSKDPNDC
+160 PIRLSTDPNDC

-190 PDRFGRVFS
+190 PDRFARVFS

-219 SEPKPLRI
+219 TEPKRLRI

-258 GYEVAHNWGRGG
+258 GYEVAHAWGRGG
-270 HSNTHANRI
+270 HSNAHADRI

-292 QPVRAGRSQNDM
+292 RSIQVGRSQNDM
-304 LEAILPEEGT
+304 LATILPEEGG
-314 WERVDGVNVEDKL
+314 WSRIEGANVADKL
-327 IAYRDKV
+327 FVCGDKV
-334 VFEKDGKICNLDGS
+334 VFADADQVRDTEGDTQ
-348 SILRLHRGERLVGAD
+348 LRLKANERLLGAD
-363 ATSLYL
+363 AEGLYL
-369 SNVKNKIIRS
+369 SNVKNDIIRVVDGRRVKIAS
-379 QNGTRK
+379 AQSKVEQLIATDNLNHYFMC
-385 EISTLQV
+385 ENSLV
-392 KVKQLIVTD
+392 KVDQKGMV
-401 KLNYYI
+401 
-407 TYENEGKTAI
+407 
-417 AHIDSCGNLTVVN
+417 TVVN
-430 DGLSCGT
+430 DGLKCG
-437 SLALYP
+437 SALAIYP
-443 DHRLL
+443 NHRLL
-448 ICNEPHTRWLLS
+448 ICNEPSTRWLLS
-460 YVIGEDGQPMAG
+460 YVLDEQGEPMAG
-472 QRFYWLHNTFGDDSQ
+472 QRFYWLHNTTGDDSQ
-487 QVGQMC
+487 QVGQMT

-499 LYVATTMGVQI
+499 LYVATSMGVQV

-520 LSLPDS
+520 LPLPDS
-526 APIRSLAFAG
+526 APIRSLAFVG

-542 NDRGEVYVRELK
+542 NERGEIYVRELK
-554 VSGVQVWQ
+554 VSGAQPWQ
-562 SATSPKSQGQ
+562 TATSPKSQGQ

>member
-1 MKHKLLTIIALLLLS
+1 MLLALT
-16 NAIAQQRDHYRVP
+16 NVVAQQRDHYRVA
-29 FDPATVQNENV
+29 FDPATVRNEEV
-40 VAGEIIKC
+40 AAGEVLKR
-48 SFNDSKI
+48 SFNTSEI
-55 YPMTTRDYW
+55 YPMTSRDYW

-111 NPGVVRDSEGG
+111 SPGVVRYADGG
-122 VIRYNRSNEFDRTDG
+122 VIRYNRSNEYDRTDG

-143 IEELLPDV
+143 IEELLPEV
-151 ERHTTADGR
+151 ERQTASDGR
-160 QILLSKDPNDC
+160 PIRLSTDPNDC

-190 PDRFGRVFS
+190 PDRFARVFS

-219 SEPKPLRI
+219 TEPKRLRI

-258 GYEVAHNWGRGG
+258 GYEVAHAWGRGG
-270 HSNTHANRI
+270 HSNAHADRI

-292 QPVRAGRSQNDM
+292 RSIQVGRSQNDM
-304 LEAILPEEGT
+304 LATILPEEGG
-314 WERVDGVNVEDKL
+314 WSRIEGANVADKL
-327 IAYRDKV
+327 FVYGDKV
-334 VFEKDGKICNLDGS
+334 VFADGDKVCDTEGDTQ
-348 SILRLHRGERLVGAD
+348 LRLKANERLIGAD
-363 ATSLYL
+363 AEGLYL
-369 SNVKNKIIRS
+369 SNVKNDIIRVVD
-379 QNGTRK
+379 GRR
-385 EISTLQV
+385 V
-392 KVKQLIVTD
+392 KIASAQSKVEQLIVTD
-401 KLNYYI
+401 NLNRYFMC
-407 TYENEGKTAI
+407 ENSLVKVDPKGVV
-417 AHIDSCGNLTVVN
+417 TVVN
-430 DGLSCGT
+430 DGLKCG
-437 SLALYP
+437 SALAIYP
-443 DHRLL
+443 NHRLL
-448 ICNEPHTRWLLS
+448 ICNEPNTRWLLS
-460 YVIGEDGQPMAG
+460 YVLDEQGQPMAG
-472 QRFYWLHNTFGDDSQ
+472 QRFYWLHNTTGDDSQ
-487 QVGQMC
+487 QVGQMT

-499 LYVATTMGVQI
+499 LYVATSMGVQV

-520 LSLPDS
+520 LPLPDS
-526 APIRSLAFAG
+526 APIRSLAFVG

-542 NDRGEVYVRELK
+542 NERGEIYVRELK
-554 VSGVQVWQ
+554 VSGAQPWQ
-562 SATSPKSQGQ
+562 TATSPKSQGQ

>member
-1 MKHKLLTIIALLLLS
+1 MKQKLLTILMLLTLT
-16 NAIAQQRDHYRVP
+16 NVVAQQRDHYRVA
-29 FDPATVQNENV
+29 FDPATVRNEEV
-40 VAGEIIKC
+40 AAGEVLKR
-48 SFNDSKI
+48 SFNTSEI
-55 YPMTTRDYW
+55 YPMTSRDYW

-111 NPGVVRDSEGG
+111 SPGVVRDADGG

-143 IEELLPDV
+143 IEELLPEV
-151 ERHTTADGR
+151 ERQTASDGR
-160 QILLSKDPNDC
+160 SIRLSTDPNDC

-190 PDRFGRVFS
+190 PDRFARVFS

-219 SEPKPLRI
+219 TEPKRLRI

-258 GYEVAHNWGRGG
+258 GYEVAHAWGRGG
-270 HSNTHANRI
+270 HSNAHADRI

-292 QPVRAGRSQNDM
+292 RSIQVGRSQNDM
-304 LEAILPEEGT
+304 LATILPEEGG
-314 WERVDGVNVEDKL
+314 WSRIEGANVADKL
-327 IAYRDKV
+327 FAYGDKV
-334 VFEKDGKICNLDGS
+334 VFADGDKVCDMEGNTL
-348 SILRLHRGERLVGAD
+348 LRLKANERLIGAD
-363 ATSLYL
+363 AEGLYL
-369 SNVKNKIIRS
+369 SNVKNDIIRVVA
-379 QNGTRK
+379 GRR
-385 EISTLQV
+385 V
-392 KVKQLIVTD
+392 KIASAQSKVEQLIVTD
-401 KLNYYI
+401 NLNHYF
-407 TYENEGKTAI
+407 TCENSLVKVDPKGVV
-417 AHIDSCGNLTVVN
+417 TVVN
-430 DGLSCGT
+430 DGLKCG
-437 SLALYP
+437 SALAIYP
-443 DHRLL
+443 NHRLL
-448 ICNEPHTRWLLS
+448 ICNEPNTRWLLS
-460 YVIGEDGQPMAG
+460 YVLDEQGQPMAG
-472 QRFYWLHNTFGDDSQ
+472 QRFYWLHNTTGDDSQ
-487 QVGQMC
+487 QVGQMT
-493 FDENGN
+493 FDANGN
-499 LYVATTMGVQI
+499 LYVATSMGVQV

-520 LSLPDS
+520 LPLPDS
-526 APIRSLAFAG
+526 APIRSLAFVG

-542 NDRGEVYVRELK
+542 NERGEIYVRELK
-554 VSGVQVWQ
+554 VSGAQPWQ
-562 SATSPKSQGQ
+562 TATSPKSQGQ

>member
-1 MKHKLLTIIALLLLS
+1 MLLTLT
-16 NAIAQQRDHYRVP
+16 NVVAQQRDHYRVA
-29 FDPATVQNENV
+29 FDPATVRNEEV
-40 VAGEIIKC
+40 AAGEVLKR
-48 SFNDSKI
+48 SFNTSEI
-55 YPMTTRDYW
+55 YPMTSRDYW

-111 NPGVVRDSEGG
+111 SPGVVRDADGG

-143 IEELLPDV
+143 IEELLPEV
-151 ERHTTADGR
+151 ERQTASDGR
-160 QILLSKDPNDC
+160 SIRLSTDPNDC

-190 PDRFGRVFS
+190 PDRFARVFS

-219 SEPKPLRI
+219 TEPKRLRI

-258 GYEVAHNWGRGG
+258 GYEVAHAWGRGG
-270 HSNTHANRI
+270 HSNAHADRI

-292 QPVRAGRSQNDM
+292 RSIQVGRSQNDM
-304 LEAILPEEGT
+304 LATILPEECG
-314 WERVDGVNVEDKL
+314 WSRIEGANVADKL
-327 IAYRDKV
+327 FAYGDKV
-334 VFEKDGKICNLDGS
+334 VFADGDKVCDMEGNTL
-348 SILRLHRGERLVGAD
+348 LRLKANERLIGAD
-363 ATSLYL
+363 AEGLYL
-369 SNVKNKIIRS
+369 SNVKNDIIRVVA
-379 QNGTRK
+379 GRR
-385 EISTLQV
+385 V
-392 KVKQLIVTD
+392 KIASAQSKVEQLIVTD
-401 KLNYYI
+401 NLNHYF
-407 TYENEGKTAI
+407 TCENSLVKVDPKGVV
-417 AHIDSCGNLTVVN
+417 TVVN
-430 DGLSCGT
+430 DGLKCG
-437 SLALYP
+437 SALAIYP
-443 DHRLL
+443 NHRLL
-448 ICNEPHTRWLLS
+448 ICNEPNTRWLLS
-460 YVIGEDGQPMAG
+460 YVLDEQGEPMAG
-472 QRFYWLHNTFGDDSQ
+472 QRFYWLHNTTGDDSQ
-487 QVGQMC
+487 QVGQMT

-499 LYVATTMGVQI
+499 LYVATSMGVQV

-520 LSLPDS
+520 LPLPDS
-526 APIRSLAFAG
+526 APIRSLAFVG

-542 NDRGEVYVRELK
+542 NERGEIYVRELK
-554 VSGVQVWQ
+554 VSGAQPWQ
-562 SATSPKSQGQ
+562 TAISPKSQGQ

>member
-1 MKHKLLTIIALLLLS
+1 MKQKLLTILMLLALT
-16 NAIAQQRDHYRVP
+16 NVVAQQRDHYRVA
-29 FDPATVQNENV
+29 FDPATVRNEEV
-40 VAGEIIKC
+40 AAGEVLKR
-48 SFNDSKI
+48 SFNTSEI
-55 YPMTTRDYW
+55 YPMTSRDYW

-111 NPGVVRDSEGG
+111 SPGVVRDADGG

-137 TFARFL
+137 TFAKFL
-143 IEELLPDV
+143 IEELLPEV
-151 ERHTTADGR
+151 ECQTASDGR
-160 QILLSKDPNDC
+160 PIRLSTDPNDC

-190 PDRFGRVFS
+190 PDRFARVFS

-219 SEPKPLRI
+219 TEPKRLRI

-258 GYEVAHNWGRGG
+258 GYEVAHAWGRGG
-270 HSNTHANRI
+270 HSNAHADRI

-292 QPVRAGRSQNDM
+292 RSIQVGKSQNDM
-304 LEAILPEEGT
+304 LAAILPEEGG
-314 WERVDGVNVEDKL
+314 WSRIEGANVADKL
-327 IAYRDKV
+327 FVYGDKV
-334 VFEKDGKICNLDGS
+334 VFADGDKVCDTEGDTQ
-348 SILRLHRGERLVGAD
+348 LRLKANERLIGAD
-363 ATSLYL
+363 AEGLYL
-369 SNVKNKIIRS
+369 SNVKNDIIRVVA
-379 QNGTRK
+379 GRR
-385 EISTLQV
+385 V
-392 KVKQLIVTD
+392 KIASVQSKVEQLIVTD
-401 KLNYYI
+401 NLNHYF
-407 TYENEGKTAI
+407 TCENSLVKVDPKGVV
-417 AHIDSCGNLTVVN
+417 TVVN
-430 DGLSCGT
+430 DGLKCG
-437 SLALYP
+437 SALAIYP
-443 DHRLL
+443 NHRLL
-448 ICNEPHTRWLLS
+448 ICNEPNTRWLLS
-460 YVIGEDGQPMAG
+460 YVLDEQGEPMAG
-472 QRFYWLHNTFGDDSQ
+472 QRFYWLHNTTGDDSQ
-487 QVGQMC
+487 QVGQMT

-499 LYVATTMGVQI
+499 LYVATSMGVQV

-520 LSLPDS
+520 LPLPDS
-526 APIRSLAFAG
+526 APIRSLAFVG

-542 NDRGEVYVRELK
+542 NERGEIYVRELK
-554 VSGVQVWQ
+554 VSGAQPWQ
-562 SATSPKSQGQ
+562 TATSPKSQGQ